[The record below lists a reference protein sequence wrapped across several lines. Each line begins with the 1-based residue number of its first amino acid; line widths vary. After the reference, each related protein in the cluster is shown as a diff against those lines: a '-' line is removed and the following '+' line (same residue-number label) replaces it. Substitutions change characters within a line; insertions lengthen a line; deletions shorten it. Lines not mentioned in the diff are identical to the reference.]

1 MLLISSTAY
10 SEASIDP
17 LHQDRT
23 FLLTAPGTVTG
34 GNQRAPGPLET
45 NSTATTLPQT
55 KPTKPRNTV
64 RYRYVGES
72 SKFRQFG
79 QKPGQNN
86 PWFQNFNSQYPG
98 RSAPMRQPPMSNPWQ
113 LGGMPSMQG
122 MMNNA
127 GENFTP
133 YQANTYMKND
143 RLFPDFPVGIYRDT
157 NPAAFSLPGQ
167 NNGFMPGMGRGNNG
181 FPFSPFGM
189 F

>member
-1 MLLISSTAY
+1 MYKILMTSVMLLISSTAY

-79 QKPGQNN
+79 QDLLSDLTHVHHEFPYHVLMHHHQQKPK
-86 PWFQNFNSQYPG
+86 
-98 RSAPMRQPPMSNPWQ
+98 A
-113 LGGMPSMQG
+113 
-122 MMNNA
+122 
-127 GENFTP
+127 
-133 YQANTYMKND
+133 
-143 RLFPDFPVGIYRDT
+143 
-157 NPAAFSLPGQ
+157 
-167 NNGFMPGMGRGNNG
+167 
-181 FPFSPFGM
+181 
-189 F
+189 